1 MADSKTAAQT
11 AEHAQCSRGKTERI
25 AVRFQISGR
34 VQGVG
39 FRYFALRQA
48 RGIGIGGWV
57 KNLPDCRVEAHAE
70 GPEPEIRQFAAALR
84 QGPPLSRVDAVTEH
98 AAPGEGAATFKIRY

>member
-11 AEHAQCSRGKTERI
+11 AEHAQCSRGKSERI

-39 FRYFALRQA
+39 FAILRWRQA

-57 KNLPDCRVEAHAE
+57 KNLPIAGSRLMPKD
-70 GPEPEIRQFAAALR
+70 
-84 QGPPLSRVDAVTEH
+84 LSRRSGNSRPLCGKARPCLGWT
-98 AAPGEGAATFKIRY
+98 R

>member
-34 VQGVG
+34 VRGVG

-48 RGIGIGGWV
+48 RRDRHRRMG
-57 KNLPDCRVEAHAE
+57 
-70 GPEPEIRQFAAALR
+70 
-84 QGPPLSRVDAVTEH
+84 
-98 AAPGEGAATFKIRY
+98 